1 MFCPSKP
8 IKTDSNHYD
17 NPAYNSNN
25 SSVDGQ
31 KSRDPE
37 TTSYA
42 SNTTF
47 QYYER
52 SKKYLNE
59 TYESLKSR
67 SLSFWKRKSFCSICL
82 FLVLLVTC
90 VVIVVVVLATA
101 SNLLFLSF

>member
-17 NPAYNSNN
+17 NPAYN
-25 SSVDGQ
+25 
-31 KSRDPE
+31 DPE
-37 TTSYA
+37 TTSNA
-42 SNTTF
+42 SKYTF
-47 QYYER
+47 PYYEK

-59 TYESLKSR
+59 IYESLKSR
-67 SLSFWKRKSFCSICL
+67 SFWKRKSFGSICL